1 MASKKIKL
9 PSRLADLPNAQY
21 IDNLVK
27 LIGQDPVSYAVLAA
41 KEWDV
46 LNDDSA
52 GICLDI
58 VNDMADDMSPW
69 DELSKPIDDLLDKVF
84 DPILHR
90 VSTHVIRKANYVT
103 VAAVIA
109 LVQGKDVGHMLDLSG
124 EKLEIWA
131 AVGSDQN
138 AKLLIPV
145 VYALEKLSG

>member
-9 PSRLADLPNAQY
+9 PNRLADLPNAQY

-46 LNDDSA
+46 LNPAYA
-52 GICLDI
+52 GIYLDTVVDI
-58 VNDMADDMSPW
+58 ANEISPW
-69 DELSKPIDDLLDKVF
+69 DKLGKPIDDLLDMVF

-90 VSTHVIRKANYVT
+90 VSSDIVRKCDNVT
-103 VAAVIA
+103 SAAVIA

-145 VYALEKLSG
+145 VYTLEKLIG